1 MNSEKMFKLVITV
14 SLKKELPI
22 KWLKDRGLTILTT
35 EAIESGALKGLDT
48 KKIKDPLIVV
58 TGVGPQQATRAAK
71 AIATNLTPLFVL
83 HIGTCGILRKDL
95 PLRKWLRPRWLSSS
109 HNEEPLMVDPRI
121 PIPLSVD
128 LTDIHLH
135 EVSKPFRGSL
145 DGIDAVDM
153 ECYSQARVFKQ
164 AGIPFHALKF
174 GTDYAD
180 HKRDNQYLES
190 LPVLHDAIKQLF
202 GFLDGQVGGE
212 DVSVVIPVYNRPD
225 FVKRAIDSVLNQS
238 LRPGE
243 IIVVDDGSTDNT
255 WEVLKNYKD
264 RIRAIR
270 LGENMGP
277 SAARNKGVLESTGRW
292 IAFLDSD
299 DYWKEDKIER
309 QIEYLKSYPYF
320 EILQSEEI
328 WIRNGKRVN
337 PCKHH
342 KKPEGWAWEPSLRRC
357 LISPSGV
364 MMKREIFIRYGPFRE
379 DFPVCED
386 YDLWLKITREH
397 PVGLEPSFTV
407 VKYGGHVDQL
417 SRRYPAMDR
426 FRVQSLFEQF
436 KREPYPEFREKLK
449 EVINEKLNILYK
461 GYKKRGRWED
471 VKWCEHIWLRI
482 GYEKELVENL

>member
-1 MNSEKMFKLVITV
+1 MFKLVITV
-14 SLKKELPI
+14 SLKKELPLQ
-22 KWLKDRGLTILTT
+22 WLKDRGLTILTT
-35 EAIESGALKGLDT
+35 QAIESGALKGLDT

-58 TGVGPQQATRAAK
+58 TGVGPQQANRAAK

-109 HNEEPLMVDPRI
+109 CSEELLMIDPRI
-121 PIPLSVD
+121 PLPVYTD
-128 LTDIHLH
+128 LTDIRLH
-135 EVSKPFRGSL
+135 EVSRPFRGSL

-164 AGIPFHALKF
+164 AGISFHALKF

-180 HKRDNQYLES
+180 HNRDNQYHES

-202 GFLDGQVGGE
+202 SFLDGQFAGE

-225 FVKRAIDSVLNQS
+225 LVKRAIDSVLNQS
-238 LRPGE
+238 LSPGE

-255 WEVLKNYKD
+255 WEVLKNYKNP
-264 RIRAIR
+264 IRAIR
-270 LGENMGP
+270 LEENLGP

-309 QIEYLKSYPYF
+309 QLEYLKRYPYF

-364 MMKREIFIRYGPFRE
+364 MMKRDIFFRYGPFRE

-386 YDLWLKITREH
+386 YDLWLKITRGH

-407 VKYGGHVDQL
+407 VKYGGHGDQL

-426 FRVQSLFEQF
+426 FRVKSLFEQF
-436 KREPYPEFREKLK
+436 EREPYPEFREKLK
-449 EVINEKLNILYK
+449 EVINEKLKILYK
-461 GYKKRGRWED
+461 GYKKRSRWED
-471 VKWCEHIWLRI
+471 VKWCEQIWQRI
-482 GYEKELVENL
+482 GYEKVLVENL